1 MTVRKLALSIFT
13 YSFLG
18 TSLILLMIG
27 LDGFMRGLVVAF
39 FFIMPAYFANGSAP
53 VFGKGGHPI
62 DRGKKFKNGFRILGD
77 GKTWEGSVGGF
88 MVGTFTGYLLYLL
101 RYDIYNLLTKCSLEA
116 SLEVLDLLNKMFPFL
131 SLTLSFGAIFGDMV
145 GAFFKRR
152 LGLPRG
158 APFLFLDQLD
168 FLIFAIL
175 LSIPYYSL
183 RLEALT
189 ILLVLTPA
197 VHLLSNIG
205 GYLLKLKKE
214 PW

>member
-1 MTVRKLALSIFT
+1 M

-18 TSLILLMIG
+18 TFLILLMIG
-27 LDGFMRGLVVAF
+27 LDDFMRGLILAF

-53 VFGKGGHPI
+53 IFGKSGHPI
-62 DRGKKFKNGFRILGD
+62 DGGRKFKNGFRVLGD
-77 GKTWEGSVGGF
+77 GKTWEGSLGGLIVGII
-88 MVGTFTGYLLYLL
+88 TGYLLYLL
-101 RYDIYNLLTKCSLEA
+101 RYDIHGLLVKCSLEA
-116 SLEVLDLLNKMFPFL
+116 SSEVLYLLDRMFPSL
-131 SLTLSFGAIFGDMV
+131 SITLSFGAIFGDII

-158 APFLFLDQLD
+158 APLLFLDQLD

-175 LSIPYYSL
+175 MSTPCYSL
-183 RLEALT
+183 RLEVIM
-189 ILLVLTPA
+189 ILLVLTPGI
-197 VHLLSNIG
+197 HLISNMG